1 MTTFSLKEM
10 DHVQQN
16 DKISTTLY
24 IKKMAHDVAI
34 YQGFQYLQV

>member
-24 IKKMAHDVAI
+24 IKNGTSWYDFDTRLG
-34 YQGFQYLQV
+34 YQYL